1 MILWIHLLSF
11 IILAA
16 LNFLG
21 SLDIEMFAA
30 SLILNTI
37 YNDRLRRRRK
47 MLLYFFSN
55 FNFITKTEG
64 WGEKVSDQRYI
75 WLLWVII
82 FFFLCDHKIKHHFLG
97 FVVNLITA
105 SLSTLNQCFNCSNS
119 LSKFSCEFCK
129 ISKNIVFVEH
139 LRASH

>member
-37 YNDRLRRRRK
+37 YNDRTQKEDVTL
-47 MLLYFFSN
+47 FFQQFQFYN
-55 FNFITKTEG
+55 KNWRLGGKG
-64 WGEKVSDQRYI
+64 I
-75 WLLWVII
+75 WPEVHMIAMSHF